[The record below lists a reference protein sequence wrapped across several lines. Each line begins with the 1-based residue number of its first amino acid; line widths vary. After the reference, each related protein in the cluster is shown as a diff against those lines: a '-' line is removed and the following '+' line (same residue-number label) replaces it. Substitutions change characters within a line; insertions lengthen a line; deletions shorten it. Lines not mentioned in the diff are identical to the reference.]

1 MNLEDVML
9 SEIRQIEFD
18 STCRSYLER
27 EGGLMDR
34 VLVLQAWKH
43 FWRLVAQQSEYSKR
57 S

>member
-18 STCRSYLER
+18 STYRSYLER
-27 EGGLMDR
+27 DGSLMDR